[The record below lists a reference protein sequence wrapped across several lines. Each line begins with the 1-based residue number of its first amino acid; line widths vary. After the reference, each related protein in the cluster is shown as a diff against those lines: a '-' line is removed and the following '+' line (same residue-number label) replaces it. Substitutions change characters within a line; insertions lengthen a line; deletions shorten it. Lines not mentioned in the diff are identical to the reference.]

1 MDMVSYE
8 PRVECDSAGTKA
20 LKVCHENI
28 PYMIILLLPT
38 WTADGK
44 QDGSMLSFCLCQI
57 LIPPSDAEIETHQT
71 RQTFIIQ
78 FQWTCLN
85 CSFSFWSLADK
96 GGTWCGRLLLQLYFR
111 VLHSEI
117 NFCILLKEWIVIW
130 ITVALLSAGSSMA
143 ILQQK
148 PENCYCPFLDSFWNT
163 PTSTPG
169 TKNCAVFKITTK
181 LFFAIV
187 VLSLNYSRCIWPYLR
202 STMH

>member
-8 PRVECDSAGTKA
+8 PQVECDSAGTKA
-20 LKVCHENI
+20 FKVCHENI
-28 PYMIILLLPT
+28 PYMIILPLPT

-57 LIPPSDAEIETHQT
+57 LIPPSDAEIKTHHT

-117 NFCILLKEWIVIW
+117 NLHTFEV
-130 ITVALLSAGSSMA
+130 M
-143 ILQQK
+143 
-148 PENCYCPFLDSFWNT
+148 NRY
-163 PTSTPG
+163 
-169 TKNCAVFKITTK
+169 
-181 LFFAIV
+181 
-187 VLSLNYSRCIWPYLR
+187 LNYCCLTISWKQYGHSPTKTSELPLSFFGQFLKY
-202 STMH
+202 SDQHAWH